1 MTTTHEYTTNQALTN
16 EETHK
21 ALVEYF
27 NKIESISNHKRFE
40 WEDEEL
46 TETCFVTYDFDEWFD
61 QLEINVNRDY
71 YEVNDLEAPK
81 NLRNNLMNYTNQLKD
96 YVDGFVFAPVGMYK
110 GKSFM
115 VEVCRKYTFDKI
127 VEHMK
132 EVRQNN
138 QMVFL
143 YQVYEKP
150 KRPKEI
156 VLDGV
161 TYPQDLSTYYTVRY
175 GVLNG

>member
-1 MTTTHEYTTNQALTN
+1 MTTHEFNQNILFSKDETYQALVS
-16 EETHK
+16 H
-21 ALVEYF
+21 F
-27 NKIESISNHKRFE
+27 NQIAESGKNKRFE
-40 WEDEEL
+40 WEDENL
-46 TETCFVTYDFDEWFD
+46 TETHNITFDFDEWFD

-71 YEVNDLEAPK
+71 YELNDLEAPK
-81 NLRNNLMNYTNQLKD
+81 NLRNDLMNYANQLKD
-96 YVDGFVFAPVGMYK
+96 YVDGFVLAPVGMYK
-110 GKSFM
+110 GKTFM
-115 VEVCRKYTFDKI
+115 VEVCGKYTFDKI

-143 YQVYEKP
+143 YQVFEQP

-161 TYPQDLSTYYTVRY
+161 TYPQDLSKYYTVRY